1 MTGYQHIDDIEV
13 LEEPPLFKMVYVSR
27 VRYSALFNHQFFLNL
42 MRKAR
47 KNNKKEG
54 VSGILCFSN
63 GYFLEYAEGS
73 EQSLTNLKNRILCN
87 KQHHELKLIDFSA
100 IEKRQFIDRQFSFI
114 FFEKYDCLVEQSSEF
129 QEFFPFNPY
138 LWTLEQ
144 QMRLVSLI
152 QNQSIGSIE
161 LDTISTFGMLKTQLK
176 LLLQSTRSG
185 LDKQYLYLLIGYG
198 VFVIIIILLLLVIVF
213 NRISLY

>member
-13 LEEPPLFKMVYVSR
+13 LEEAPLFRMVCVSR
-27 VRYSALFNHQFFLNL
+27 IHYSALFDHQFFLNL

-54 VSGILCFSN
+54 VGGILCFSN

-73 EQSLTNLKNRILCN
+73 EQSLTNLKNRILFN

-100 IEKRQFIDRQFSFI
+100 IDKRQFVNHQFSFI
-114 FFEKYDCLVEQSSEF
+114 FFEKYDCLVEESNEF

-138 LWTLEQ
+138 LWTIEQ
-144 QMRLVSLI
+144 QLRLVSLI
-152 QNQSIGSIE
+152 QERAISGIE
-161 LDTISTFGMLKTQLK
+161 LDTISTFRMLKTQLK
-176 LLLQSTRSG
+176 SLLQSTRSG

-213 NRISLY
+213 NRINLY